1 MVRKVKQRHHI
12 YPLTFHALK
21 PDIKVAATPQ
31 VAPTIKKAT
40 WAAVFVFAVCLLLVS
55 AAAQA
60 QPSTILLSPQA
71 DELYSQLLDNP
82 TDRSLNLR
90 YSAMM
95 SKAGDYEA
103 AIPPLERLL
112 VSEPTNSWL
121 KLQLGTLYNA
131 LNSSIMAAAYL
142 NEVVS
147 DPLADAET
155 ISKAQQLLAN
165 M

>member
-1 MVRKVKQRHHI
+1 MVRKVKIRHHI
-12 YPLTFHALK
+12 HPLTFRASRARVISASALQAR
-21 PDIKVAATPQ
+21 I
-31 VAPTIKKAT
+31 IKKAT
-40 WAAVFVFAVCLLLVS
+40 WSAVMVSVVCLLLVS
-55 AAAQA
+55 AAHA
-60 QPSTILLSPQA
+60 QPSGVLNSPEA
-71 DELYSQLLDNP
+71 NALYAQLMETP

-103 AIPPLERLL
+103 AIPPLERML
-112 VSEPTNSWL
+112 VSEPNNSWL

-131 LNSSIMAAAYL
+131 LNSPIMAAAYL

-147 DPLADAET
+147 DPLAEPDH